1 MRFVFALLILISF
14 SSVHATEAPAAACD
28 EQAAWNR
35 LEEVSNQYRD
45 KIRIPHMMALMS
57 EFYRT
62 PIRAYY
68 SAVKMCPTKKV
79 VKRYIKELQIIGY
92 PNDYLPAMLNGL
104 GTEHGLKMYE
114 LGDSWNRE
122 LVTPEL
128 RAEDSL
134 AEYLHQHIAIMG
146 LPKQVEKGLTLY
158 SVGTGSIIGR
168 RGNSVFVATAD
179 HVLRNNAESISLD
192 AICSRLIFHF
202 PSIASRH
209 FNGKALVVADKKV
222 DFAICEVE
230 LPADVA
236 TTLQVTGLN
245 LSNAA
250 SFPENLSLMTMGFNS
265 HNAKPGKAHV
275 ERSSDCRLFFDS
287 KESRVLDEKNWA
299 LPTGCDAAPGDS
311 GSPVLSKENHEVIG
325 FMVQTTD
332 LKSGASSAELAQMQQ
347 DPKQKEALWSELS
360 MLVPVT
366 KIKEALCPS
375 GSDLLLELLR
385 CERESLKK

>member
-14 SSVHATEAPAAACD
+14 SSVHAAEEAKLTCD
-28 EQAAWNR
+28 EQAAWDR

-45 KIRIPHMMALMS
+45 KVRIPHIMALMS

-79 VKRYIKELQIIGY
+79 VTRYIKELQIIGY

-114 LGDSWNRE
+114 LGDAWNRE
-122 LVTPEL
+122 LVTDEL
-128 RAEDSL
+128 RAEDPT
-134 AEYLHQHIAIMG
+134 ADYLHQHIAIMG
-146 LPKQVEKGLTLY
+146 LPKAVEKGLTLY
-158 SVGTGSIIGR
+158 SVGSGSIIGR
-168 RGNSVFVATAD
+168 KDNSVFVATAD
-179 HVLRNNAESISLD
+179 HVVRNNAENIALEE
-192 AICSRLIFHF
+192 ICQSMIFHF
-202 PSIASRH
+202 PSFGSRH
-209 FNGKALVVADKKV
+209 FNGKALLVANQNV

-236 TTLQVTGLN
+236 ANLKITGLK
-245 LSNAA
+245 LSNVSLLPA
-250 SFPENLSLMTMGFNS
+250 NLALMTMGYNS

-275 ERSSDCRLFFDS
+275 ERSSDCRLFFNS
-287 KESRVLDEKNWA
+287 NEARILDEKSWA

-311 GSPVLSKENHEVIG
+311 GSPVLDKESKEVIG
-325 FMVQTTD
+325 FMVQTTE
-332 LKSGASSAELAQMQQ
+332 LKSGASSAELANMQQ

-366 KIKEALCPS
+366 KIKAALCPE
-375 GSDLLLELLR
+375 GSALLSELLT
-385 CERESLKK
+385 CESKDLQE